1 MKRKH
6 AFLQIVILAVSAAL
20 MYWSISAEGVYQ
32 IAASAIA
39 MVFMVADAVIFASSS
54 RDAFTKILSIL
65 ISICAIL
72 AASAICAGSI
82 IPPAAPAE
90 ETPVEEIIAEE
101 EVPAPEETVSEESLP
116 EEEEEVVVEPPRVPS
131 APSVSV
137 RSQEIA
143 EGEPETISGKG
154 SASVPSAPEVFN
166 LVWIDDE
173 EV

>member
-1 MKRKH
+1 MLSFSH
-6 AFLQIVILAVSAAL
+6 HHHGMHSLS
-20 MYWSISAEGVYQ
+20 
-32 IAASAIA
+32 A

-72 AASAICAGSI
+72 AASTICAGSI

-101 EVPAPEETVSEESLP
+101 EVPAPEETVSEEPLP

>member
-1 MKRKH
+1 MKRKY

-39 MVFMVADAVIFASSS
+39 MVLMVADAVIFASSS
-54 RDAFTKILSIL
+54 RDVFTKILSIL

-82 IPPAAPAE
+82 IQPVAPAE
-90 ETPVEEIIAEE
+90 ETTVEE
-101 EVPAPEETVSEESLP
+101 EVPVPAETVSEEPLP
-116 EEEEEVVVEPPRVPS
+116 EEEATAQPEPPRVPS
-131 APSVSV
+131 APSLSV

-143 EGEPETISGKG
+143 EGEPETLSGKG

-166 LVWIDDE
+166 LVWIVDE

>member
-32 IAASAIA
+32 IAASAVA

-116 EEEEEVVVEPPRVPS
+116 EEEVVVEPPRVPS